1 MLIIPAIDLKNG
13 KVVRLQ
19 QGDFLKDKV
28 YSDDALDPLAI
39 ADKWKSQGASF
50 IHIVDLDRVNPKVST
65 TNLDLAGK
73 IAEKVS
79 PIPVELGG
87 GIRTEDEIKE
97 VLKRKIKR
105 VVLGTKV
112 YQDPKFAKKIIKEF
126 GDKVIVSIDSR
137 RGKIQSKGWTQAALQ
152 VEFQGPYSSSPVE
165 LAKRLKGFGAET
177 IICTDI
183 SKDGMLTG
191 PDVGAIEQFLEASGI
206 KIIVS
211 GGIACREDIL
221 KLKKIEGVEGVII
234 GTALYEGKIDL
245 SEAIKIG
252 K

>member
-13 KVVRLQ
+13 KVVRLR
-19 QGDFLKDKV
+19 QGDFLKEVV
-28 YSDDALDPLAI
+28 YSDDALAI
-39 ADKWKSQGASF
+39 ARNWASQRASF
-50 IHIVDLDRVNPKVST
+50 IHIVDLDRVNPETST

-73 IAEKVS
+73 IAKEIS
-79 PIPVELGG
+79 IPIELGG
-87 GIRTEDEIKE
+87 GIRTEQQINE
-97 VLKRKIKR
+97 VLKRGIER

-112 YQDPKFAKKIIKEF
+112 YQDLEFAERIIKKF

-137 RGKIQSKGWTQAALQ
+137 GGKIQTRGWTET
-152 VEFQGPYSSSPVE
+152 VPSSPVE
-165 LAKRLKGFGAET
+165 LAKKLKEFGAER

-191 PDVGAIEQFLEASGI
+191 PDVGAIEQFLEETGI

-211 GGIACREDIL
+211 GGIASLEDIS
-221 KLKKIEGVEGVII
+221 KLKALEPKGVDGVII
-234 GTALYEGKIDL
+234 GKALYEGKIKL
-245 SEAIKIG
+245 SKAIEKG